1 MMHGCR
7 RPHGEG
13 SSVSRLLP
21 SRIISPL
28 NDTLK
33 KPAMN
38 MILKILQSF
47 ACDVLADKRVKH
59 ASFVLKRGG
68 AR

>member
-1 MMHGCR
+1 
-7 RPHGEG
+7 
-13 SSVSRLLP
+13 
-21 SRIISPL
+21 
-28 NDTLK
+28 
-33 KPAMN
+33 

-47 ACDVLADKRVKH
+47 ACDVPADKRVKH